1 MIASLSNDDGDVN
14 ENGKRAVGLHR
25 GGSRGRVQGVFYAH
39 GASMA
44 KSQIGV
50 NRCLQ
55 TVKHGLRKSVR
66 PSSFQK
72 AQLQSVSIF
81 FKFVDCLAPFAFAV
95 LFSYYEQLFSC
106 CTQFCDG
113 SLCLSFDNFVAQ
125 LL

>member
-1 MIASLSNDDGDVN
+1 MGPKGLKRLCHGCLVN
-14 ENGKRAVGLHR
+14 F
-25 GGSRGRVQGVFYAH
+25 VFYAN

-55 TVKHGLRKSVR
+55 TFKHGLRKSVR

-95 LFSYYEQLFSC
+95 LLIFPSFLIMNSYFHAV
-106 CTQFCDG
+106 
-113 SLCLSFDNFVAQ
+113 LSFVTVPSV
-125 LL
+125 

>member
-1 MIASLSNDDGDVN
+1 MEPKGLKRLCHDCLVN
-14 ENGKRAVGLHR
+14 F
-25 GGSRGRVQGVFYAH
+25 VFYAH

-72 AQLQSVSIF
+72 ARLQSVSIF

-95 LFSYYEQLFSC
+95 LLIISCFLIMNSYFHAV
-106 CTQFCDG
+106 
-113 SLCLSFDNFVAQ
+113 LSFVTV
-125 LL
+125 LSV

>member
-1 MIASLSNDDGDVN
+1 MGPKGLKRLCHGCLVN
-14 ENGKRAVGLHR
+14 F
-25 GGSRGRVQGVFYAH
+25 VFYAH

-55 TVKHGLRKSVR
+55 TFKHGLRKSVR

-81 FKFVDCLAPFAFAV
+81 FKFVVCLAPFAFAV

-125 LL
+125 LLYLLLAAFVNCFSPETT

>member
-1 MIASLSNDDGDVN
+1 MGPKGLKRLCHGCLVN
-14 ENGKRAVGLHR
+14 F
-25 GGSRGRVQGVFYAH
+25 VFYAH

-55 TVKHGLRKSVR
+55 TFKHGLRKSVR

-113 SLCLSFDNFVAQ
+113 SLCLRVSMGWWLLRLSAKILALLRLSVNF
-125 LL
+125 L